1 MIRRTLILLAAT
13 VAVACASGQYDPN
26 APDTSP
32 RTRYSGHEVGDLTV
46 GAIPDVLVRDNA
58 RNRDVTLSIDYPTRS
73 GPHPLIVLSPATGL
87 SNREYVGLSSYWAA
101 NGYVVMRLAYA
112 EPGAQRGRDVAFV
125 LDSVEMLEQRYPELQ
140 GKVDR
145 SRVGVTGHEEG
156 ALTAMEI
163 GADPRVKAVVA
174 MTPPSA
180 ADVRKPALFL
190 APAPVV
196 PPGQATATPV
206 TPPLPEAFT
215 RAPAGDKWAVMIQGA
230 RFQSFTGRLDD
241 VTAAQARAQS
251 SLNDPMYPNDP
262 RLTDPRGLS
271 RVDAAALRQRELFA
285 IVRGS
290 ALAFW
295 DTYLKGDAAGRAA
308 LEKLNER
315 RGVTVE
321 KK

>member
-1 MIRRTLILLAAT
+1 MIRRTLILLAA
-13 VAVACASGQYDPN
+13 AAAMACASGQYDPN

-32 RTRYSGHEVGDLTV
+32 RTRYSGHEVGELTV
-46 GAIPDVLVRDNA
+46 GAIPDVVLRDNA
-58 RNRDVTLSIDYPTRS
+58 RNRDVTVSIDYPTRN
-73 GPHPLIVLSPATGL
+73 GPHPLIVLSPAAGL

-112 EPGAQRGRDVAFV
+112 EPATQRARDVTFV
-125 LDSVEMLEQRYPELQ
+125 LDSIEILEQRYPELQ
-140 GKVDR
+140 GKTDR
-145 SRVGVTGHEEG
+145 GRVGVAGHEAG
-156 ALTAMEI
+156 AVTAMEL
-163 GADPRVKAVVA
+163 GADARVSAVVA

-180 ADVRKPALFL
+180 VDVRKPALFIV
-190 APAPVV
+190 PAPLV

-206 TPPLPEAFT
+206 APPLPEAFT
-215 RAPAGDKWAVMIQGA
+215 RAPAGDKWAVVIQGA

-241 VTAAQARAQS
+241 VTAAQSRAQS
-251 SLNDPMYPNDP
+251 ALNDPMYPNDP

-271 RVDAAALRQRELFA
+271 RVDSAALRQRELFA

-295 DTYLKGDAAGRAA
+295 DAYLKSDAAGRAA
-308 LEKLNER
+308 LEKMTER

>member
-1 MIRRTLILLAAT
+1 MIRRTLILLAA
-13 VAVACASGQYDPN
+13 AAAMACASGQYDPN

-32 RTRYSGHEVGDLTV
+32 RTRYSGLEVGELTV
-46 GAIPDVLVRDNA
+46 GAIPDVVLRDNA
-58 RNRDVTLSIDYPTRS
+58 RNRDVTVSIDYPTRG
-73 GPHPLIVLSPATGL
+73 GPHPLIVLSPAAGL

-101 NGYVVMRLAYA
+101 NGYVVMRLASA
-112 EPGAQRGRDVAFV
+112 EPAAQRARDVAFV
-125 LDSVEMLEQRYPELQ
+125 LDSVEILEQRYPELQ
-140 GKVDR
+140 GKADR
-145 SRVGVTGHEEG
+145 GRVGVAGHEAG
-156 ALTAMEI
+156 AVTAMEL
-163 GADPRVKAVVA
+163 GADARVNAVVA

-180 ADVRKPALFL
+180 VDVRKPTLFIV
-190 APAPVV
+190 PAPIV

-206 TPPLPEAFT
+206 APPLPEAFT
-215 RAPAGDKWAVMIQGA
+215 RAPAGDKWAVVIQGA

-241 VTAAQARAQS
+241 VTIAQSRAQS

-271 RVDAAALRQRELFA
+271 RVDSAALRQRELFA

-295 DTYLKGDAAGRAA
+295 DAYLKGDAAGRAA
-308 LEKLNER
+308 LEKMTER

>member
-1 MIRRTLILLAAT
+1 MIRRTLILLAAA
-13 VAVACASGQYDPN
+13 VAMACASGQYDPK
-26 APDTSP
+26 APDTSA
-32 RTRYSGHEVGDLTV
+32 RTRYSGHEVGELTV
-46 GAIPDVLVRDNA
+46 GAIPDIVMRDNA

-101 NGYVVMRLAYA
+101 NGYVVMRLAYG
-112 EPGAQRGRDVAFV
+112 EPAAQRARDVTFV
-125 LDSVEMLEQRYPELQ
+125 LDSIEMLEQRYPELQ
-140 GKVDR
+140 GKIDR
-145 SRVGVTGHEEG
+145 GRVGLTGHEDG
-156 ALTAMEI
+156 ALTAMEL
-163 GADPRVKAVVA
+163 GADARIKAVVA

-180 ADVRKPALFL
+180 VDVRIPALFIV
-190 APAPVV
+190 PAAVV

-215 RAPAGDKWAVMIQGA
+215 RAPAGDKWAVLIQGA

-241 VTAAQARAQS
+241 VTAAQSRAQS

-271 RVDAAALRQRELFA
+271 RVDSAAFRQRELFA

-295 DTYLKGDAAGRAA
+295 DAYLKGDAAGRAA